1 MPNAEIIHRFIVN
14 DSMIPSGEPPIKI
27 IWLVCFVPLRAL
39 RRHEGMR
46 RWVAANASMFA
57 MFAIDDPSTADII
70 G

>member
-1 MPNAEIIHRFIVN
+1 
-14 DSMIPSGEPPIKI
+14 MIPSGEPPIKI